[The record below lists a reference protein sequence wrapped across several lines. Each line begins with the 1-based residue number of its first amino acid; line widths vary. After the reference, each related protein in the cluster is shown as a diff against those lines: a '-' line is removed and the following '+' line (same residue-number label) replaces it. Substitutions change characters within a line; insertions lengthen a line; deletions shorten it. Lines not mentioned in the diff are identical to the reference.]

1 MNTYTT
7 KTGAKLKLSEAV
19 AQKIEAATINDALL
33 WNEAHDKAVFIA
45 DFLGF
50 FSIEQ
55 LLNNPDLEDQVE
67 ERFNKL
73 IANAVKVQLTGSQ
86 KDVIKSFDSRTSVI
100 KRQVEL
106 AFLWERERLAEQRLK
121 LIEELAG
128 INLYLNLRAL

>member
-7 KTGAKLKLSEAV
+7 KSGAKLPLSAAIV
-19 AQKIEAATINDALL
+19 QKIETATINDALL
-33 WNEAHDKAVFIA
+33 WNEAQDKAVFIV
-45 DFLGF
+45 DFLDLVT
-50 FSIEQ
+50 IDQ

-67 ERFNKL
+67 ERFEKL
-73 IANAVKVQLTGSQ
+73 LAHSIKVQLTGSQ

-121 LIEELAG
+121 LLEELAG
-128 INLYLNLRAL
+128 INLYLNLKAL

>member
-7 KTGAKLKLSEAV
+7 QTGAE
-19 AQKIEAATINDALL
+19 IPAA
-33 WNEAHDKAVFIA
+33 H
-45 DFLGF
+45 
-50 FSIEQ
+50 
-55 LLNNPDLEDQVE
+55 
-67 ERFNKL
+67 
-73 IANAVKVQLTGSQ
+73 AVKVQLTGSQ